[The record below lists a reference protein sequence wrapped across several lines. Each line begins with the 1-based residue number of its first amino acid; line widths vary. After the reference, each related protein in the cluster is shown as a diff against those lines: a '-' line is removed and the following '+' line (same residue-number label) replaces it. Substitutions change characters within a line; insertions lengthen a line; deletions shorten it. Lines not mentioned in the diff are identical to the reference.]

1 MYLFFF
7 GGGDVGKLILLS
19 ISINRKMFRIIE
31 IKYFQ
36 SPILVFNIIEMSKGQ
51 VKVIFH
57 NFRSSEMFSF
67 DRKFQGK
74 ASREIKS

>member
-1 MYLFFF
+1 M
-7 GGGDVGKLILLS
+7 GKLILLS

-36 SPILVFNIIEMSKGQ
+36 VPILVFSIIAMSKGQ
-51 VKVIFH
+51 VKVIFY

-67 DRKFQGK
+67 DRTFQGK